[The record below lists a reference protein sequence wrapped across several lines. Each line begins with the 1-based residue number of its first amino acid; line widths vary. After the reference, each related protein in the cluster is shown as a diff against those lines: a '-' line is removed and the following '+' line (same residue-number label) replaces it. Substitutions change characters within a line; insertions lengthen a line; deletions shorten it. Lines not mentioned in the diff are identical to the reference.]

1 MEGGLECSRI
11 RTVSYANHGVLIDN
25 GPLVVGAQQA
35 RIWGL
40 QAPL

>member
-25 GPLVVGAQQA
+25 GHLVVGDQQA
-35 RIWGL
+35 
-40 QAPL
+40 